1 MKYMI
6 ENKILTGKRFSL
18 IPIEDKHYEILQ
30 NIFLNHSEI
39 YRYTSLGNTPASF
52 ARWFV
57 LAQQQ
62 RAWVVVE
69 NTDSLL
75 IGSTRLYNIDKSA
88 GVLNIGY
95 TLYHPDWRGSGV
107 NDEVK
112 FLLLSYVFEELKF
125 NRVTFEVNRLNKASR
140 RAVEKLGAE
149 LEGILKQNQ
158 RNPLGELTDKCI
170 YALFARDWEKTKQ
183 LLQDKIK

>member
-1 MKYMI
+1 MNI

-18 IPIEDKHYEILQ
+18 VPIEDKHYEILQ
-30 NIFLNHSEI
+30 NIFLTHADV

-57 LAQQQ
+57 TAQQHK
-62 RAWVVVE
+62 AWVVID
-69 NTDSLL
+69 NTDNAP

-88 GVLNIGY
+88 GVLNVGY
-95 TLYHPDWRGSGV
+95 TLYHPEWRGSGV
-107 NDEVK
+107 NDEAK
-112 FLLLSYVFEELKF
+112 FLLLSYVFDELQF

-158 RNPLGELTDKCI
+158 RNPYGELADKCI
-170 YALFARDWEKTKQ
+170 YALFASDWAKTKP